1 MVFRGNVGEISRRQ
15 QSIKSI
21 KEKLQKLDC
30 QLTANEEEGGGGGH
44 NIVTEPYEE
53 SGKFCISPPPPQVID
68 NDGSLSTN
76 CETGERQSY
85 LRGLLFRI
93 CVILAVW

>member
-1 MVFRGNVGEISRRQ
+1 MGGYSDERE
-15 QSIKSI
+15 SI
-21 KEKLQKLDC
+21 EYYRALR
-30 QLTANEEEGGGGGH
+30 E
-44 NIVTEPYEE
+44 EE
-53 SGKFCISPPPPQVID
+53 SGKFCFSPPPPQVID

-85 LRGLLFRI
+85 LRGLLFSI